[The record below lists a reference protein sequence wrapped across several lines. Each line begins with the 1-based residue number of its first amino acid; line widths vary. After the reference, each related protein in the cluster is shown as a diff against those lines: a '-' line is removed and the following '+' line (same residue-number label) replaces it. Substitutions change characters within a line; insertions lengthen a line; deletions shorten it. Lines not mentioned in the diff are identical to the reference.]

1 MRLQTE
7 QLDRGSRVE
16 DVGHR
21 STLAHDGL
29 SLAEGVADRER
40 GWWGV

>member
-29 SLAEGVADRER
+29 SLAEER
-40 GWWGV
+40 